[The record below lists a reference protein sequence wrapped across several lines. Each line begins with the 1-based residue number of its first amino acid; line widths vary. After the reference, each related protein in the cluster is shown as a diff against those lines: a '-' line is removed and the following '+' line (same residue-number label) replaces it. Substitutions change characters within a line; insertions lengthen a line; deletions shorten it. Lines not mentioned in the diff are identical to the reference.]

1 MPTLSAADIRSLCD
15 RWCDASTTPG
25 GVMVVG
31 QQTEQFRLL
40 ANGIVFHELTHD
52 QICASLVALSKVLL
66 RPGMN
71 TIVHQ
76 DHYGVWSWCGEL
88 LLSPTAGISPVQQHE
103 IKELFEAT
111 LHAAMAQ
118 CRKPPASREEW
129 QVQNQIERQLPH
141 HAQQLLQSSSLVLA
155 YLSFPLLEAV
165 LKRACSAFIN
175 LDGTVTAQFQVPRR
189 IGTMRDYLPKA
200 QCSSVR
206 DLLHLHYSSVAPAH
220 LRALI
225 DEFRLHIRFL
235 DSSGDPFDLIYQW
248 RNDSL
253 HGTSNYQTIGGTVLS
268 LALLISVFEIE
279 ADFEQRRQRAIE
291 QCMRE
296 ARSGHKSPWSFYPPY

>member
-1 MPTLSAADIRSLCD
+1 
-15 RWCDASTTPG
+15 
-25 GVMVVG
+25 
-31 QQTEQFRLL
+31 
-40 ANGIVFHELTHD
+40 
-52 QICASLVALSKVLL
+52 
-66 RPGMN
+66 MN

-76 DHYGVWSWCGEL
+76 DHFGIWSWCGEL
-88 LLSPTAGISPVQQHE
+88 LLSPTARVFPAHQHE
-103 IKELFEAT
+103 VKALFEAT

-129 QVQNQIERQLPH
+129 QTQSQVERQLPH

-155 YLSFPLLEAV
+155 YLAFPLLEAV

-175 LDGTVTAQFQVPRR
+175 LEGTVTARFQVLRPN
-189 IGTMRDYLPKA
+189 GKMRDYEPRA
-200 QCSSVR
+200 QCSSIR
-206 DLLHLHYSSVAPAH
+206 DLLHLHYSSAAPAH

-225 DEFRLHIRFL
+225 DEFKLHILSL
-235 DSSGDPFDLIYQW
+235 DSSSDPFDLIFQW

-279 ADFEQRRQRAIE
+279 VDFEQRRQRVIE
-291 QCMRE
+291 QCGRD
-296 ARSGHKSPWSFYPPY
+296 AHSGHKSPWSFYPPY